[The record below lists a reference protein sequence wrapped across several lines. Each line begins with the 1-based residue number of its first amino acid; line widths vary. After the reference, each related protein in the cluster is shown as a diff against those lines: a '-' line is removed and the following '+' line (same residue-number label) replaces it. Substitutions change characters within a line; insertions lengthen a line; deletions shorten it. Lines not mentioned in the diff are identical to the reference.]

1 MSGDLPNKLA
11 SLSLAS
17 KSDRG
22 LGDHSRG
29 RNPDR
34 AISTSVHC
42 LACADS
48 LPLSAA
54 VRFPCGHFYCRAC
67 LRSLLLVS
75 IRGGSSFPP
84 RCCDSNH
91 AIPFSL
97 VDPFLSAVE
106 RYRYTK
112 KDSELGLGVMCST
125 IGCIARLGE
134 RAVKGTPL
142 RCKKCEKETCLAC
155 RTPWHGFGV
164 ACKDD
169 PADEAIAEKLFKL
182 FKARRCPSCR
192 WLVIREGV
200 CALVRCRCGTMF
212 CHDCGKKTPHPG
224 GVCLR

>member
-1 MSGDLPNKLA
+1 MSGDLPSKLA

-22 LGDHSRG
+22 LGDHSRS

-34 AISTSVHC
+34 ATSVNC

-54 VRFPCGHFYCRAC
+54 VQLPCGHFYCRTC
-67 LRSLLLVS
+67 LRSLFLVS
-75 IRGGSSFPP
+75 INGGSSFPP
-84 RCCDSNH
+84 RCCDTNL

-106 RYRYTK
+106 RYSYTRK
-112 KDSELGLGVMCST
+112 EVELRLGIMCST
-125 IGCIARLGE
+125 WGCLARLGE
-134 RAVKGTPL
+134 RAVKGTPV

-155 RTPWHGFGV
+155 RAPWHGFGV

-169 PADEAIAEKLFKL
+169 PADEAIAEELFKL
-182 FKARRCPSCR
+182 FKARRCPSSAADAESSSATSAASSL
-192 WLVIREGV
+192 LVSV
-200 CALVRCRCGTMF
+200 VLVAR
-212 CHDCGKKTPHPG
+212 
-224 GVCLR
+224 